1 MLLVE
6 AWSIEVLIWSGWW
19 FGTIDIFPYT
29 GDNHPN
35 WLIFFRG
42 VGTTNQMCVC
52 FFDNSHQ
59 PSSFTCLCLSK
70 QSFGSICL
78 LKPPPNLETAN
89 TRRCHGSKGCL
100 EKTWARWC
108 QLMVA
113 TNIGCGKQIWVYHG
127 IEHIIISD
135 IKGTGK
141 QKQPNFSLMGFYCRL
156 LLRRMMIGTNIYIYI
171 CVCKNISPDSKLYK
185 MVHIILDDL
194 EVPPF

>member
-1 MLLVE
+1 MLNYQRVSLNLEDVLRKTSRPSVLSFGSRRTLQLRCSAQAGRSFGAEFPIANVAGWSVIHWSSDMIWLVV
-6 AWSIEVLIWSGWW
+6 WG
-19 FGTIDIFPYT
+19 IDIFPYT
-29 GDNHPN
+29 GNNHPN

-70 QSFGSICL
+70 QSFGPICL

-113 TNIGCGKQIWVYHG
+113 TNMGLSWHRAYH
-127 IEHIIISD
+127 
-135 IKGTGK
+135 
-141 QKQPNFSLMGFYCRL
+141 
-156 LLRRMMIGTNIYIYI
+156 
-171 CVCKNISPDSKLYK
+171 YK
-185 MVHIILDDL
+185 RYQGYWQTKTAQ
-194 EVPPF
+194 F